1 MTWCRDHER
10 HARLFGRQENWGLSG
25 VDVTVAAAAVRE
37 GWDWADDTRN
47 RMHDDNRWLA
57 EMLAHV
63 PKLDLRAN
71 SRCTFQYAFCEQA
84 HALAE
89 TMRRHGIGVRVL
101 SRRMASHPM
110 RYGLSRREPM
120 SASSSLPRS
129 LRRSATDGA
138 GSVPRARAAST
149 GRNER

>member
-71 SRCTFQYAFCEQA
+71 SKCTFQYAFCEQA

-101 SRRMASHPM
+101 SRAHGVTPD
-110 RYGLSRREPM
+110 
-120 SASSSLPRS
+120 A
-129 LRRSATDGA
+129 LRIVA
-138 GSVPRARAAST
+138 PRADEREQFAAALAAAIS
-149 GRNER
+149 N